1 MSRLD
6 CQRRVKAL
14 WEEKWPGYGHLTVP
28 VLWNNNVQN
37 LPIPE
42 QADTPFW
49 LHLEVDF
56 GVEEL
61 VAFGNGRFRNERRLY
76 GALSVRTFSAI
87 NTNDQF
93 GLQLLDDALAV
104 YRSER
109 RDTLSFIGDIGS
121 MDEGGAEDG
130 AWYERSARLM
140 FEFRFSG

>member
-1 MSRLD
+1 VSRLD

-14 WEEKWPGYGHLTVP
+14 WEEKWPVYGHPYP

-42 QADTPFW
+42 QAETDYW
-49 LHLEVDF
+49 LHMEVDF
-56 GVEEL
+56 GVEQL
-61 VAFGNGRFRNERRLY
+61 VAFGNGRFSNERRLY
-76 GALSVRTFSAI
+76 AMLGVRVFSAI
-87 NTNDQF
+87 STSDTF
-93 GLQLLDDALAV
+93 GLQLLDDALKV

-121 MDEGGAEDG
+121 MDEGGTEDG